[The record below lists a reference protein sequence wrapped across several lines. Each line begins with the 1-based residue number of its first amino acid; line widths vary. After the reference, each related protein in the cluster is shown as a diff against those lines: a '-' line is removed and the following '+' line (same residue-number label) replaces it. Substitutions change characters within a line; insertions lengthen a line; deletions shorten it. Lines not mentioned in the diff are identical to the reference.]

1 MLSDYKDRCN
11 GIDKRVDDIK
21 LWGVSPA
28 CLNMARLCQVPYM
41 GRMATLTKSNSVAA
55 LVDAVPTFDAGTG
68 RFSIGL
74 TSKETGV
81 TYHLHLSET
90 EAQRFAAFVG
100 ERIELTALPY
110 MR

>member
-1 MLSDYKDRCN
+1 VTAFRPEVEKGSATVTRAINVALP
-11 GIDKRVDDIK
+11 
-21 LWGVSPA
+21 SP
-28 CLNMARLCQVPYM
+28 VPYIE
-41 GRMATLTKSNSVAA
+41 GMAKLTKSNSVTA
-55 LVDAVPTFDAGTG
+55 LVDAVPTFGAGTG

-90 EAQRFAAFVG
+90 EAQRLAAFVA
-100 ERIELTALPY
+100 ERVELIAHPS